1 MVDSHTHTGTP
12 PTRACTNAVVD
23 TVIAHAFYTP
33 CVAYVGH
40 ARTHIGGCTMTD
52 TNTIDTTTDAWS
64 DYDAVVNGGVTNAA
78 RARDRGITASTV
90 SANVRRI
97 RDAIA
102 AGASTPDGTTS
113 TGTTTD
119 NPSTWTVGALVTR
132 IVGDDVPPMLVRAI
146 TDAFASVDTAERA
159 IARATVDRDTA
170 VTMRDAVCARMGV
183 DAAYVVAHTGTTVAT
198 DDDGNVVVPPVAPA
212 RAPRKSR
219 KG

>member
-1 MVDSHTHTGTP
+1 MPD
-12 PTRACTNAVVD
+12 
-23 TVIAHAFYTP
+23 
-33 CVAYVGH
+33 
-40 ARTHIGGCTMTD
+40 
-52 TNTIDTTTDAWS
+52 TIDTTTDAWA
-64 DYDAVVNGGVTNAA
+64 DYNAVVNGGVTNAA

-102 AGASTPDGTTS
+102 AGASTPDGTTDS
-113 TGTTTD
+113 GTTD

-159 IARATVDRDTA
+159 ITRATVDRDNA

-183 DAAYVVAHTGTTVAT
+183 DAAYVVAHAGTPVTT
-198 DDDGNVVVPPVAPA
+198 DDDDNVVVPPVAAPA
-212 RAPRKSR
+212 KAKRQSR
-219 KG
+219 K